1 MYKPLIGNT
10 ERKIKNVKGKNQ
22 IKLRKNKQK
31 RKQNKSFKTRFI
43 NKYCIFNSNILLIK
57 SGIWTRTIYN
67 IIRPKLCQK
76 SGIVIYDNS
85 TVKEFRRI
93 LEAGKLEFMDNISI
107 RWIPDN
113 IDTEAEGAHNGNNYI
128 AYTFL

>member
-1 MYKPLIGNT
+1 MLK
-10 ERKIKNVKGKNQ
+10 
-22 IKLRKNKQK
+22 
-31 RKQNKSFKTRFI
+31 
-43 NKYCIFNSNILLIK
+43 
-57 SGIWTRTIYN
+57 
-67 IIRPKLCQK
+67 K

-128 AYTFL
+128 AYTFFIETMETRI